1 MKKLCLVDIL
11 ILLLAIC
18 TLTACTTVS
27 KTDDAQ
33 EQDYKLIYNQ
43 ALDLAYEG
51 KYEEAAQMC
60 QEAFE
65 QYNYVLAFKN
75 AQAYYLTLA
84 ERDEEACNVYLEI
97 LELNPYDSTTR
108 KTLIELYQKLEMNDK
123 ALEQVKI
130 LWNQGYKTSEN
141 LKLIKDLESEL

>member
-1 MKKLCLVDIL
+1 MKKLCLANIL
-11 ILLLAIC
+11 ILLLALC
-18 TLTACTTVS
+18 TLTSCTTVS
-27 KTDDAQ
+27 KTTSQ

-65 QYNYVLAFKN
+65 QYNYILAFKK

-84 ERDEEACNVYLEI
+84 EKEEEACEVYLEI

-108 KTLIELYQKLEMNDK
+108 KTLIELYQKLELKDK
-123 ALEQVKI
+123 ALEQANI

-141 LKLIKDLESEL
+141 LQLIKDLL

>member
-1 MKKLCLVDIL
+1 MKKLCLANIL
-11 ILLLAIC
+11 ILLLALC
-18 TLTACTTVS
+18 TLTSCTTVS
-27 KTDDAQ
+27 KTTSQ

-65 QYNYVLAFKN
+65 QYNYILSFKK

-84 ERDEEACNVYLEI
+84 EKEEEACEVYLEI

-108 KTLIELYQKLEMNDK
+108 KTLIELYQKLELKDK
-123 ALEQVKI
+123 ALEHANI

-141 LKLIKDLESEL
+141 LQLIKDLL